1 MGFDEGRLEVAA
13 PELRSLCPESHRSL
27 HVAAPNLSELIWH
40 FHDYDPA
47 RHQFA
52 EEAGRHLR
60 RLVTSTNRPEAA
72 LMRRFDVVDELNVR
86 VSIAKGTEEYERYL
100 EDIKN
105 LSKCQ
110 VLVVT
115 LTDIEHPLMPTVL
128 HLLAKC
134 VGTRKLVVDLRFTVR
149 QYVHIYS

>member
-1 MGFDEGRLEVAA
+1 MAMGFDEGRLEVAA

-86 VSIAKGTEEYERYL
+86 VSIAKVRLPCAYAPLHAHSVDRY
-100 EDIKN
+100 
-105 LSKCQ
+105 Q
-110 VLVVT
+110 Y
-115 LTDIEHPLMPTVL
+115 LMFL
-128 HLLAKC
+128 FLCGFYL
-134 VGTRKLVVDLRFTVR
+134 
-149 QYVHIYS
+149 